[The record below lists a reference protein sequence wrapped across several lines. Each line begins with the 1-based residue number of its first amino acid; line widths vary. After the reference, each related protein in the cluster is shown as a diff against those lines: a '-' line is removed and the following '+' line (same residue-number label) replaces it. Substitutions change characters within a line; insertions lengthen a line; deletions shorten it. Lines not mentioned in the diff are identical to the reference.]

1 MIKNNLNLMKNLIIS
16 FLFLIISVTSYAEIQ
31 DTIYFSY
38 PFSMSGVYSQGS
50 PTVVDM
56 RYNNQSNILSVLWSD
71 ASISEIEVEFIEKQ
85 YLNRYENVKLLY
97 KDNDYSVYQVTR
109 LVSINGI
116 DEEIYMF
123 FYTVSYVD

>member
-85 YLNRYENVKLLY
+85 YLNRYEHVKLLY
-97 KDNDYSVYQVTR
+97 KDSDYSVYQVTR

>member
-71 ASISEIEVEFIEKQ
+71 ASISEIEVEYIEIQ
-85 YLNRYENVKLLY
+85 YLNRYEHVKLLY
-97 KDNDYSVYQVTR
+97 KDSDYSVYQVIR
-109 LVSINGI
+109 YIFIN
-116 DEEIYMF
+116 DNYEEIYMF
-123 FYTVSYVD
+123 FYTISYVD

>member
-16 FLFLIISVTSYAEIQ
+16 FLFLIISVTSYAEVQ
-31 DTIYFSY
+31 DSVYFSY
-38 PFSMSGVYSQGS
+38 PFSMGGVYSQGS

-97 KDNDYSVYQVTR
+97 KDSDYSVYQVIR
-109 LVSINGI
+109 YIFIN
-116 DEEIYMF
+116 DNYEEIYMF
-123 FYTVSYVD
+123 FYTISYVD

>member
-1 MIKNNLNLMKNLIIS
+1 MKNLIIS

>member
-71 ASISEIEVEFIEKQ
+71 ASISEIEVEYIEIQ